1 MYAGGRANATA
12 RRWVRLYNRVF
23 ALGLFP
29 KRWVV
34 LEVAGRRTGR
44 LIRLPVGM
52 ADIGNQWY
60 LVSMLGECN
69 WVWNV
74 RAADGR
80 AVLRRRRSRSVR
92 LVEVPVSERAPVIK
106 RYVEKVP
113 GGRAHISVDRRQG
126 VDAFE
131 AVAAAHPVFRVC
143 NPSTA

>member
-1 MYAGGRANATA
+1 MYAGGRANAAA

-29 KRWVV
+29 RRWVV

-44 LIRLPVGM
+44 LIQTPVGM
-52 ADIGNQWY
+52 ADVGDQWY

-74 RAADGR
+74 RAARGH
-80 AVLRRRRSRSVR
+80 AVLRRRRARAVR
-92 LVEVPVSERAPVIK
+92 LVEVPVDERALVIK

-113 GGRAHISVDRRQG
+113 GGRPHIPIDRHQA
-126 VDAFE
+126 VEAFQ
-131 AVAAAHPVFRVC
+131 AVAAAHPVFRVLDSI
-143 NPSTA
+143 P